1 MWWMDEMGVLAR
13 RGPQYWWDCYGASDL
28 GRKWCFRDQV
38 HWLPVSC
45 SFAVPCDW
53 LWDLWKLF
61 NLSELLFYNGELE
74 MMLFTSSKQ
83 ALGSLY
89 TVNCLI
95 LTTIAYRFSQT
106 ICMKNLCTRRLNY
119 NMLIVNQCGTGY
131 FPSLSRATLLAQS
144 KGIPFQ
150 TCIFCFF
157 FFFLFR
163 AYSCLGIRE
172 RNFVDPS
179 FPLYFHC
186 ATVFRKPC
194 LYLSS
199 WSSDGHIPIAVC
211 SCGEMLSEFLWTKRA
226 LCRNVA

>member
-1 MWWMDEMGVLAR
+1 
-13 RGPQYWWDCYGASDL
+13 
-28 GRKWCFRDQV
+28 
-38 HWLPVSC
+38 
-45 SFAVPCDW
+45 
-53 LWDLWKLF
+53 
-61 NLSELLFYNGELE
+61 

-95 LTTIAYRFSQT
+95 LTIIAYRFSQT

-157 FFFLFR
+157 FFFSFELT
-163 AYSCLGIRE
+163 AVLALGNAILLTQV
-172 RNFVDPS
+172 F
-179 FPLYFHC
+179 LYTSIVPRYFGSHAC
-186 ATVFRKPC
+186 ISLPE
-194 LYLSS
+194 
-199 WSSDGHIPIAVC
+199 AV
-211 SCGEMLSEFLWTKRA
+211 MDTFL
-226 LCRNVA
+226 